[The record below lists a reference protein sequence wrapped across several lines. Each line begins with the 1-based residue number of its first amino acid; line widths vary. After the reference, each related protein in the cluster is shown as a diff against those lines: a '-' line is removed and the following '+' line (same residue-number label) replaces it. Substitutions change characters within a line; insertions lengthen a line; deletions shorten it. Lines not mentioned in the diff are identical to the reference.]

1 MEARSKIFG
10 HVFFFSW
17 RFPSVPIFLQTKVAV
32 LEGTYSKQ
40 LLRRNLSSNSKL
52 LVVFKHSD
60 PFEVVFEI
68 EVISHSIDK
77 QKTSAEAFY

>member
-1 MEARSKIFG
+1 M
-10 HVFFFSW
+10 FFFSW